1 MVKDQF
7 ANISFQCLVT
17 DVMIP
22 ADLQNLNRSVSDD
35 ELTLQISVLENN
47 RDDDFNELT
56 VITWHL
62 ACHRRDH
69 HV

>member
-7 ANISFQCLVT
+7 ANISLQCLVT

-56 VITWHL
+56 VIT
-62 ACHRRDH
+62 
-69 HV
+69 